1 MRKIKFKAFNKKK
14 KKVLNVVSMHY
25 GCDTIEWGWFVTVD
39 EEGAEINIGMPNDVR
54 TFQIHQYELP
64 PSEHILLQY
73 TGLKDKNGKEIY
85 EGDVV
90 DIIRYDNYTQIIEVT
105 VTDIRNIPQDFL
117 GSGFTSSEIIG
128 NIYELTK

>member
-64 PSEHILLQY
+64 PSEHIL
-73 TGLKDKNGKEIY
+73 
-85 EGDVV
+85 
-90 DIIRYDNYTQIIEVT
+90 
-105 VTDIRNIPQDFL
+105 
-117 GSGFTSSEIIG
+117 
-128 NIYELTK
+128 

>member
-1 MRKIKFKAFNKKK
+1 M
-14 KKVLNVVSMHY
+14 
-25 GCDTIEWGWFVTVD
+25 
-39 EEGAEINIGMPNDVR
+39 
-54 TFQIHQYELP
+54 
-64 PSEHILLQY
+64 
-73 TGLKDKNGKEIY
+73 
-85 EGDVV
+85 